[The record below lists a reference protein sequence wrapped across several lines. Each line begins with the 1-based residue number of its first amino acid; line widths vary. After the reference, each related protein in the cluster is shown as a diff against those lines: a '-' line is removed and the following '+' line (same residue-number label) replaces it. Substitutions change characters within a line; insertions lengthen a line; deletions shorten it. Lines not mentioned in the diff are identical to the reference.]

1 MPEIRGV
8 HHVSLT
14 VTDMGA
20 SAQWYGR
27 LFDMQPVMEVGEANS
42 DHRFV
47 VLAAPSGLMIG
58 LHQFESTPTGDR
70 FSEFRVGMDHVG
82 FTCTSRSEVEA
93 WQAKLD
99 QLGIAHSGIT
109 DAPYGH
115 VLVFRDPDNI
125 QLEMFALSM
134 S

>member
-14 VTDMGA
+14 VTDMEA

-70 FSEFRVGMDHVG
+70 FNEFRVGMDHVG